1 MQKVHFR
8 LTSVVQKRCCLISP
22 MYDIIVLEKL
32 CFLPFTR
39 KREFGVFKSPLWG
52 PLSGDLFFWC
62 PKRPFSCGRKAKN
75 TLIRV
80 DGALN
85 SCSQM
90 LRLYRYDANESKIN
104 EQNIS
109 SARAS
114 RLFVFCFVFRCHD
127 LKLPNAT
134 FCGGPRKRGDE
145 ILLLDPDAALR
156 IQIQEISSTF
166 FNLKNVT

>member
-1 MQKVHFR
+1 MMQKVHFR
-8 LTSVVQKRCCLISP
+8 LTSVVQKRCCLSSP

-90 LRLYRYDANESKIN
+90 LRLYRYDANESTLY

-145 ILLLDPDAALR
+145 ILLLDPMLPLEFKSR
-156 IQIQEISSTF
+156 KFLLVFLI
-166 FNLKNVT
+166 